1 MIGKVNQSNKRSTSD
16 DNPWITTDHLQV
28 IPLVY
33 SFIVLSNICCNECF
47 SSSLRMLGFIM
58 YNVHIYISSDKEA
71 DSVLGFTKSAIY
83 EVLKQIVLETLKND
97 DRSLERDPWGFLND

>member
-1 MIGKVNQSNKRSTSD
+1 
-16 DNPWITTDHLQV
+16 
-28 IPLVY
+28 
-33 SFIVLSNICCNECF
+33 
-47 SSSLRMLGFIM
+47 M